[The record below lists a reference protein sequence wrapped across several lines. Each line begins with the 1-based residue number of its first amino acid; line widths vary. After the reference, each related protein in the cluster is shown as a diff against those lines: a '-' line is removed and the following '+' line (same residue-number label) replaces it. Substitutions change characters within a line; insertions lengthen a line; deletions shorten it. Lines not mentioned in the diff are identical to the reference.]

1 MTGFIATGPRL
12 AVQLLD
18 DELDPF
24 GDAGYARVAGDA
36 DSQAAWDRRRWR
48 AEDTLAARGC
58 WLGTTGTTA
67 AAVRVADTHNGTRLF
82 LDKGWGGEFNNCY

>member
-1 MTGFIATGPRL
+1 MRVFNPPHFLRHIGMPTLREMTPEARKAT
-12 AVQLLD
+12 
-18 DELDPF
+18 
-24 GDAGYARVAGDA
+24 GDA
-36 DSQAAWDRRRWR
+36 DSQAACDRRRWR